1 MARPRVS
8 ETDHGIEG
16 EFTVAIYDE
25 FQRHMRDRGW
35 IETKA
40 ILKEGI
46 TRGRA
51 LEIGPGPGYLGLEWL
66 KNTDHTALV
75 GVEISSDMIVVAWA
89 NAQNYGLSERVE
101 YVQGS
106 GDDLP
111 LPEASFDAVFAAGS
125 LHEWA
130 DPRAT
135 FQEMW
140 RVLKPGGRLFVS
152 DLRRDML
159 APVRWFLWL
168 STRPKTLRPGLITS
182 ISASYT
188 PAEVRELMRGA
199 GLESCRVSS
208 NPLGLTITGQ
218 KQAS

>member
-1 MARPRVS
+1 MARPRVA

-16 EFTVAIYDE
+16 ELAVAIYDE
-25 FQRHMRDRGW
+25 FQRRMRDRGW

-46 TRGRA
+46 THGRG

-66 KNTDHTALV
+66 KNTEGTALV
-75 GVEISSDMIVVAWA
+75 GVEISSDMIDVARA
-89 NAQNYGLSERVE
+89 NARAYGLTSRVD
-101 YVQGS
+101 YAQGS

-130 DPRAT
+130 DPRGT
-135 FQEMW
+135 FREMW
-140 RVLKPGGRLFVS
+140 RVLKPGGKLFVS
-152 DLRRDML
+152 DFRRDML

-182 ISASYT
+182 MNASYT
-188 PAEVRELMRGA
+188 VAELRELMRGT
-199 GLESCRVSS
+199 GLEGCRVSS
-208 NPLGLTITGQ
+208 NPLELTIAGE
-218 KQAS
+218 KQGS